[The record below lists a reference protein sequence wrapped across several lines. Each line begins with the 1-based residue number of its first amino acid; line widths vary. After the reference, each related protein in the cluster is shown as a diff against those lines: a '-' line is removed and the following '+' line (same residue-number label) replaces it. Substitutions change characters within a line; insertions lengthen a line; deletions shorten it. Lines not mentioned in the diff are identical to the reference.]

1 MDHGVFSDGLIY
13 KEVISLIDHWF
24 AKTTSQTQ

>member
-13 KEVISLIDHWF
+13 KEVINLVDHWF
-24 AKTTSQTQ
+24 NKTTPST